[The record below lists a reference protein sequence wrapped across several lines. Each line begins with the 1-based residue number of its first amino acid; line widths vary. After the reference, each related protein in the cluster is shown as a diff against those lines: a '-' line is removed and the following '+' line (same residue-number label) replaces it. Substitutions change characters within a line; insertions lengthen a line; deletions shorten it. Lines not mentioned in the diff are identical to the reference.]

1 MRSGYRPGRD
11 GRRTRRR
18 PASASS
24 WLPGDGVGLS
34 EGDSDGDSEG
44 DLSGGGLV
52 GSGVGDVLPVGVSS
66 GAAPGVSPADGVLLG
81 GTVSV
86 GPGVPDRVC
95 RRVGGGDGLAARAG
109 VPRVRAAIVIIPG
122 VSVFAA
128 ATTADGVGE
137 RDGVGVSEGVG
148 AGVSEGDGVGV
159 LDPPEG
165 VAPDSPPR
173 DRNESGLLVRGGA
186 GGFDGGGAMLGSAS
200 VGGVDSSCGV
210 MTGVGARVSG
220 SAVTAAMWGLTG
232 DQSGVVGGAS
242 GINRAW

>member
-137 RDGVGVSEGVG
+137 RDGVGSLVG
-148 AGVSEGDGVGV
+148 AETVQVETLPARPPPPAPWIKVTMLAISAATGVRSRM
-159 LDPPEG
+159 
-165 VAPDSPPR
+165 A
-173 DRNESGLLVRGGA
+173 LLVGY
-186 GGFDGGGAMLGSAS
+186 FGSM
-200 VGGVDSSCGV
+200 GRP
-210 MTGVGARVSG
+210 ME
-220 SAVTAAMWGLTG
+220 VT
-232 DQSGVVGGAS
+232 
-242 GINRAW
+242 R